1 MLLIAGQLS
10 TNQRPPWPGFPANGR
25 AGRMQGPGCG
35 AGGSLLSKQGAGHL
49 AGGPRGRSAED
60 KRPGAAQL
68 WPGVQGVQ
76 TQSRA
81 SCSVLFSAFFRV
93 FEGTSPP
100 QCCAMEVFSG
110 EALSYLHHHQARASE
125 GHLPPHQLGR
135 DTLDC
140 VVLTTLY
147 SSLTL
152 SPHCRGCVARRPR
165 LQPWLLRG
173 RSRAA
178 LAAVEWPSHP
188 GQ

>member
-25 AGRMQGPGCG
+25 AGRLQGPGCG

-49 AGGPRGRSAED
+49 AGVPGGDLLETRGQELLSRGQEF
-60 KRPGAAQL
+60 RGCRHRVEPPAA
-68 WPGVQGVQ
+68 
-76 TQSRA
+76 S
-81 SCSVLFSAFFRV
+81 SSVDIFSAFFRV

-147 SSLTL
+147 SSITL

-165 LQPWLLRG
+165 LQPRLL
-173 RSRAA
+173 
-178 LAAVEWPSHP
+178 
-188 GQ
+188 